1 MSPARM
7 EKVEAGMRVALA
19 FQTAFNRHDSAA
31 ILQLLSDDCLF
42 EYPSP
47 APDGTTFTGK
57 EAIRPFWERF
67 FLAAPD
73 VQLEVEELF
82 GFGARCILRW
92 RRHWTDEAGQKR
104 HLRGVYLFQV
114 RDGLICEHLSYVK
127 G

>member
-19 FQTAFNRHDSAA
+19 FQAAFNRHDSAA
-31 ILQLLSDDCLF
+31 ILALLSDDCSL

-47 APDGTTFTGK
+47 APDGTTFRGK
-57 EAIRPFWERF
+57 EALGQFWERF
-67 FLAAPD
+67 FQATPD
-73 VQLEVEELF
+73 VQFEVEELF

-92 RRHWTDEAGQKR
+92 RRHWADEAGQQR
-104 HLRGVYLFQV
+104 HLRGVYIFQV
-114 RDGLICEHLSYVK
+114 ENGLIREQLSYVK